1 MYAISLLNRIIIDA
15 FIKNIYWL
23 LNVDTNI
30 LPRRRLASRPSSFAT
45 HKPYLCVTE
54 CSQMSILNAAWPRAT
69 KLQIYFTI
77 YQIFKIYFR
86 IKNFRN
92 KSRKSIFNVS
102 TTHTKIIF
110 ILQTTEIPLSHLWV
124 QMSYKK

>member
-30 LPRRRLASRPSSFAT
+30 LPKRRLASRPSSFAT

>member
-30 LPRRRLASRPSSFAT
+30 LPKRRLASRPSSFAT

-124 QMSYKK
+124 QIS

>member
-30 LPRRRLASRPSSFAT
+30 LPKRRLASRPSSFAT

-102 TTHTKIIF
+102 TTHTEIFF
-110 ILQTTEIPLSHLWV
+110 ILRTTEIPLSHLWV
-124 QMSYKK
+124 QISYKK